1 MNTKVKRSKNSKPV
15 DQLTLSEQE
24 QKQLLN
30 WLGEGLDSRTVAIL
44 FRQEFNRDISEEA
57 IVRLWVDNSKKLHLD
72 RRNYFAR
79 VAETLVDNRFTG
91 EAALDSANRY
101 LLKQALFE
109 ALIEQEK
116 NPKKIESLIKAI
128 KQLNCNPT
136 LNSAGEK
143 KDGAG
148 ESLSDEALKKI
159 EEVIRIL

>member
-1 MNTKVKRSKNSKPV
+1 MNAKVKRLKKQKPV
-15 DQLTLSEQE
+15 ERLRLSEE
-24 QKQLLN
+24 ERNRLLN
-30 WLGEGLDSRTVAIL
+30 WLGEGLDSKTIATL
-44 FRQEFNRDISEEA
+44 FKQEFNRDIDEDA
-57 IVRLWVDNSKKLHLD
+57 VVRLWVDNSRRLHLD

-91 EAALDSANRY
+91 EVALDLANRY

-116 NPKKIESLIKAI
+116 NPKKIELFIKAI
-128 KQLNCNPT
+128 RQLNCNSE
-136 LNSAGEK
+136 LNSAGEN

-148 ESLSDEALKKI
+148 ECLDDEALKKI